1 MKRQTI
7 IVFGILAG
15 IAMGALPASAETS
28 TVAISNAI
36 RKSLPLLGKTGPIF
50 FQKSGCISC
59 HNISLPS
66 MAMVAAS
73 ERGFTV
79 DEAARKEN
87 IKSALASKIFF
98 EPKDLMKLDHVP
110 GETMTTGY
118 TLVALAAE
126 KYPGDAMTDA
136 MALWSASSQFGD
148 GSWSLPSHRA
158 PIEYSPFTGT
168 ALGLRALQLY
178 GPPAKRM
185 EFEVRIAKARH
196 WLEQNIARDNEGRTF
211 RLLGLGWAGADKKVL
226 NQAVDD
232 LIRNQRA
239 DGGWAQL
246 PGLESDAYATGQAL
260 YALRIGGGLSPDHE
274 AYRKG
279 VANLLQTQLPDGTW
293 LVHTRSYPVQPYFES
308 GFPHGPD
315 QWISAAATSW
325 ATLSLTLALDD
336 PPETKS
342 LAVSK
347 PKRR

>member
-7 IVFGILAG
+7 IALGILG
-15 IAMGALPASAETS
+15 SLTIGVSPVRAETS
-28 TVAISNAI
+28 SDAISSAI
-36 RKSLPLLGKTGPIF
+36 RKSLPLLGKTGPLF
-50 FQKSGCISC
+50 FQKSGCVSC

-66 MAMVAAS
+66 MAMVLAS
-73 ERGFTV
+73 ERGFAV
-79 DEAARKEN
+79 DDAARKEN
-87 IKSALASKIFF
+87 IKAALASKTFF

-126 KYPGDAMTDA
+126 KYPGDALTDA
-136 MALWSASSQFGD
+136 MALWSASAQFGD
-148 GSWSLPSHRA
+148 GSWRLPSHRA

-178 GPPAKRM
+178 GPPAKHK

-196 WLEQNIARDNEGRTF
+196 WLEQNTPRDNEGRTF
-211 RLLGLGWAGADKKVL
+211 RLLGLGWAGSEKKVL
-226 NQAVDD
+226 NQAMDD
-232 LIRNQRA
+232 MIRNQRA

-246 PGLESDAYATGQAL
+246 PGLESDGYATGQAL
-260 YALRIGGGLSPDHE
+260 YALRIGGGLSPTHNT
-274 AYRKG
+274 YRKG
-279 VANLLQTQLPDGTW
+279 VANLLGTQLADGTW

-325 ATLSLTLALDD
+325 ATMALTLALDE
-336 PPETKS
+336 P
-342 LAVSK
+342 
-347 PKRR
+347 

>member
-7 IVFGILAG
+7 IALGILG
-15 IAMGALPASAETS
+15 SLTFGALPVRAETS
-28 TVAISNAI
+28 PDPISSAI

-66 MAMVAAS
+66 MAMVLAS
-73 ERGFTV
+73 ERGFAV

-87 IKSALASKIFF
+87 IKAALASKTFF

-118 TLVALAAE
+118 TLIALAAE
-126 KYPGDAMTDA
+126 KYPGDALTDA

-148 GSWSLPSHRA
+148 GSWNLPSHRA

-178 GPPAKRM
+178 GPPAKRK
-185 EFEVRIAKARH
+185 EFETHIAKARH
-196 WLEQNIARDNEGRTF
+196 WLEQTSARDNEGRTF

-226 NQAVDD
+226 KKAVDD
-232 LIRNQRA
+232 LIFNQRP

-260 YALRIGGGLSPDHE
+260 YALRIGGGMSPSHE
-274 AYRKG
+274 TYKKG
-279 VANLLQTQLPDGTW
+279 VAYLLQTQLPDGTW

-325 ATLSLTLALDD
+325 ATLSLTLALD
-336 PPETKS
+336 ESASVGK
-342 LAVSK
+342 LQ
-347 PKRR
+347 R

>member
-7 IVFGILAG
+7 FLLGILG
-15 IAMGALPASAETS
+15 SLAMGAFPAKAETS
-28 TVAISNAI
+28 SEAVGNAI

-66 MAMVAAS
+66 MAMVLAS
-73 ERGFTV
+73 ERGFAV
-79 DEAARKEN
+79 DETARKEN
-87 IKSALASKIFF
+87 IKAALASKTFF

-118 TLVALAAE
+118 TLIALAAE
-126 KYPGDAMTDA
+126 KYPGDALTDA

-148 GSWSLPSHRA
+148 GSWNLPSHRA

-178 GPPAKRM
+178 GPPAKRK
-185 EFEVRIAKARH
+185 EFELRIAKARR
-196 WLEQNIARDNEGRTF
+196 WLEQNTARDNEGRTF

-226 NQAVDD
+226 MKGVGD
-232 LIRNQRA
+232 LIQSQRA

-260 YALRIGGGLSPDHE
+260 YALRIGGGMSPDHE
-274 AYRKG
+274 SYQKG
-279 VANLLQTQLPDGTW
+279 IANLLQTQLPDGTW

-325 ATLSLTLALDD
+325 ATLSLTLALDS
-336 PPETKS
+336 PSGTQS
-342 LAVSK
+342 LAASK
-347 PKRR
+347 PKH

>member
-7 IVFGILAG
+7 FFLGILGSLTMTAFS
-15 IAMGALPASAETS
+15 ANAETS
-28 TVAISNAI
+28 SEAIGNAI
-36 RKSLPLLGKTGPIF
+36 RRSLPLLGKTGPIF

-66 MAMVAAS
+66 MAMVLAS
-73 ERGFTV
+73 ERGFAV
-79 DEAARKEN
+79 DDTARKEN
-87 IKSALASKIFF
+87 IKAALASKTFF

-118 TLVALAAE
+118 TLMALAAE
-126 KYPGDAMTDA
+126 KYPGDALTDA

-148 GSWSLPSHRA
+148 GSWNLPSHRA

-178 GPPAKRM
+178 GPPAKRKD
-185 EFEVRIAKARH
+185 FETRIAKARY
-196 WLEQNIARDNEGRTF
+196 WLEQTSPRDNEGRTF
-211 RLLGLGWAGADKKVL
+211 RLLGLGWGGSDKKVL
-226 NQAVDD
+226 KQALDD

-260 YALRIGGGLSPDHE
+260 YALGVGGKLSADHE
-274 AYRKG
+274 SYRKG
-279 VANLLQTQLPDGTW
+279 VANLLRTQLPDGTW
-293 LVHTRSYPVQPYFES
+293 LVHSRSYPVQPYFES

-325 ATLSLTLALDD
+325 ATMALTLALEE
-336 PPETKS
+336 PANKS
-342 LAVSK
+342 
-347 PKRR
+347 KRP